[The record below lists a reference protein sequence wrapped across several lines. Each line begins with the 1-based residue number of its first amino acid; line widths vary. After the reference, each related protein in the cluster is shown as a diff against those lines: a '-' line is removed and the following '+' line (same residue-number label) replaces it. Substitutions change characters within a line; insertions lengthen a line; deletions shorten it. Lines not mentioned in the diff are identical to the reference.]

1 MANCFV
7 NIWACCSRKKR
18 EVVPYESNTYSIYVQ
33 NVATQTPMPPVSEF
47 IVSRSLP
54 MLKLNEKVV
63 NRGNIMVRNGDSFQS
78 QSSDEF
84 SNSRKRKFTSSPKR
98 GGGECSFVKRNHT
111 FKDNIQNNF
120 HNPFVFKG
128 NSMPK
133 LNPIT
138 PRRSTK
144 SNYSLPPLKKEAI
157 KLINEIEENQM
168 DLSGSPSNY

>member
-1 MANCFV
+1 MACFV
-7 NIWACCSRKKR
+7 SFWACCSRKKR
-18 EVVPYESNTYSIYVQ
+18 DVVPYDANTYSAYVQ
-33 NVATQTPMPPVSEF
+33 NAATQTPMPPVSEF

-63 NRGNIMVRNGDSFQS
+63 NRGNIMVRSGDSFQS

-84 SNSRKRKFTSSPKR
+84 NKCKKRKFTSSPRR
-98 GGGECSFVKRNHT
+98 GGESGIVRRNHT
-111 FKDNIQNNF
+111 FKDNIHSNI

-128 NSMPK
+128 NAMPK

-144 SNYSLPPLKKEAI
+144 SNFTLPPLKKDSLN
-157 KLINEIEENQM
+157 LINKSEENQM
-168 DLSGSPSNY
+168 DLSASVSNY